1 MSFASQIKRKI
12 MQKKLKKVKGR
23 PLFAPTMNL
32 SGAGYGF
39 MPSSIGD
46 TISHRP
52 TVGRALDGLE
62 SQFEN
67 LRASAKKSNKP
78 NLIIANTIKGKGLS
92 IMENDPVWHVKKLTD
107 KNEIMLCKKELGL

>member
-12 MQKKLKKVKGR
+12 TQRKIKKVKGR

-32 SGAGYGF
+32 SGAGFGF
-39 MPSSIGD
+39 IPSSTGG

-52 TVGRALDGLE
+52 TVGRALDGME

-67 LRASAKKSNKP
+67 LRLVTKKTNKP
-78 NLIIANTIKGKGLS
+78 NTKYKPLKFNF
-92 IMENDPVWHVKKLTD
+92 
-107 KNEIMLCKKELGL
+107 

>member
-23 PLFAPTMNL
+23 PLFTPTMNL

-39 MPSSIGD
+39 MLTNYGSIGG

-52 TVGRALDGLE
+52 TVGRALDGME

-67 LRASAKKSNKP
+67 LRVAAKKTNKP
-78 NLIIANTIKGKGLS
+78 NTKYKPLKFNF
-92 IMENDPVWHVKKLTD
+92 
-107 KNEIMLCKKELGL
+107 

>member
-12 MQKKLKKVKGR
+12 MQRKLKKVKGR

-39 MPSSIGD
+39 MPTNYGTIGG

-52 TVGRALDGLE
+52 TVGRVLDGME

-67 LRASAKKSNKP
+67 LRVSAKKTNKP
-78 NLIIANTIKGKGLS
+78 NTKYKPLKFNF
-92 IMENDPVWHVKKLTD
+92 
-107 KNEIMLCKKELGL
+107 

>member
-12 MQKKLKKVKGR
+12 MQRKLKKVKGR

-39 MPSSIGD
+39 MPTNYGIIGG

-52 TVGRALDGLE
+52 TVGRALDGME

-67 LRASAKKSNKP
+67 LRVSAKKANKP
-78 NLIIANTIKGKGLS
+78 NTKYKPLKSNF
-92 IMENDPVWHVKKLTD
+92 
-107 KNEIMLCKKELGL
+107 

>member
-12 MQKKLKKVKGR
+12 MQRKLKKVKGR

-32 SGAGYGF
+32 SGTGFGF
-39 MPSSIGD
+39 MPSSNGG

-52 TVGRALDGLE
+52 TVGRALDGME

-67 LRASAKKSNKP
+67 LRLATKKTNKP
-78 NLIIANTIKGKGLS
+78 NTKYKPLKFNF
-92 IMENDPVWHVKKLTD
+92 
-107 KNEIMLCKKELGL
+107 